1 MEITVK
7 IKDKKVY
14 EEVMTFLKSLKAK
27 VEVKSIE
34 GKENEHWNKLAQ
46 EQFLKG
52 YHADDS
58 IYDNE

>member
-1 MEITVK
+1 MELTIK

-27 VEVKSIE
+27 VEIKSIE
-34 GKENEHWNKLAQ
+34 DKDNEQWNKLAQ

-52 YHADDS
+52 YHSIDS
-58 IYDNE
+58 IYDTE